1 MGAPLGASP
10 VSLPTSLPRWSS
22 FDSLSVKTGAF
33 TRHPLAPHPR
43 RGVPPIGPR
52 PSSRRARSWRNVRH
66 RVVEPHV
73 RSVVVWTVALLV
85 ALSQFVSLVPVPGGA
100 AGRSAIAS
108 ARPLTHPATGP
119 NGSLS
124 SSPLERLAV
133 AAFVDAEPRPL
144 PPVRWTELHE
154 TASGPSQA
162 KTVFSASAWA
172 SPLPASSFT
181 DIGTW
186 TIPQWAEPE
195 ADVRAHLAL
204 LRYLPAQPPASG
216 RISSLFGPRHVPHA
230 SAGGQLRFHAG
241 VDIAIPTGTP
251 VVAPGPGIVVGVGY
265 GRQFGRY
272 VRILH
277 EHVGLETLLA
287 HLSSVEPGLRRG
299 TRVKRGQ
306 VLGRSGNS
314 GLSTG
319 PHLHYEFRT
328 VWEQRPV
335 DPRQVYALY
344 RQALDRVA
352 DFPVASTHAH
362 LPPYRI
368 EGALWNENSDR
379 GPSPLVRKTP

>member
-1 MGAPLGASP
+1 M
-10 VSLPTSLPRWSS
+10 
-22 FDSLSVKTGAF
+22 
-33 TRHPLAPHPR
+33 
-43 RGVPPIGPR
+43 
-52 PSSRRARSWRNVRH
+52 
-66 RVVEPHV
+66 
-73 RSVVVWTVALLV
+73 LLV
-85 ALSQFVSLVPVPGGA
+85 ALSQFVSLAPVPGGA
-100 AGRSAIAS
+100 AGRSATAS

-124 SSPLERLAV
+124 SLPLERLAA
-133 AAFVDAEPRPL
+133 AAFLDAAPRPL

-162 KTVFSASAWA
+162 KTVFGANAWA

-186 TIPQWAEPE
+186 TTPQWAEPE
-195 ADVRAHLAL
+195 DDVRAYLAL

-216 RISSLFGPRHVPHA
+216 RISSFFGPRRVPHGDA
-230 SAGGQLRFHAG
+230 VGGQRRLHAG
-241 VDIAIPTGTP
+241 LDVAVPTGTP
-251 VVAPGPGIVVGVGY
+251 VVAPGPGVVVGVGY
-265 GRQFGRY
+265 GHQFGTY

-287 HLSSVEPGLRRG
+287 HLSSVEPSLRRG
-299 TRVKRGQ
+299 ARVTRGQ

-335 DPRQVYALY
+335 DPLQVYALY
-344 RQALDRVA
+344 LQALDRVA
-352 DFPVASTHAH
+352 DYPVASTHAH

-368 EGALWNENSDR
+368 EGSLWNSNSNR
-379 GPSPLVRKTP
+379 VPRP